1 MEKHVDSSEQEQPE
15 KLDPS
20 SIPPARKENGDIE
33 GDDSGGEDRIGSP
46 NDSVSDPKKPSSE
59 Q

>member
-1 MEKHVDSSEQEQPE
+1 MQTNNGPSDQKQSS

-33 GDDSGGEDRIGSP
+33 GDENDGKDVIGSP
-46 NDSVSDPKKPSSE
+46 NDPVSDPKKPSSA